1 MMKDFLDVEV
11 TEDSKG
17 CLQDIHWSMGAIG
30 YFPTYLLGAMMSAQL
45 HHYCS
50 KDLDV
55 DSLVAKGEFKEIRK
69 WLTNKIHKH
78 GKRYKSL
85 DDLLSAE
92 TGEVLNPEYFV
103 DYLTKKYSKL
113 YKIE

>member
-1 MMKDFLDVEV
+1 
-11 TEDSKG
+11 
-17 CLQDIHWSMGAIG
+17 
-30 YFPTYLLGAMMSAQL
+30 MSAQL

-55 DSLVAKGEFKEIRK
+55 DSLVAKGEFKEIRE
-69 WLTNKIHKH
+69 WLTFKIHKH

-85 DDLLSAE
+85 DDLLLAE
-92 TGEVLNPEYFV
+92 TGEILNPKYFV
-103 DYLTKKYSKL
+103 DYLTDKYSKL